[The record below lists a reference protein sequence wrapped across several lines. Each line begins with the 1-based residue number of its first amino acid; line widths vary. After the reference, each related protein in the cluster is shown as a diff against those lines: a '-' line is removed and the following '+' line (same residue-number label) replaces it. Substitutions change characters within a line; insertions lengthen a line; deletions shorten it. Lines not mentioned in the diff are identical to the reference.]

1 MNGTNPS
8 SADAI
13 LVHQA
18 AVADPVPAQTMRA
31 DCLTGAEIAA
41 LRAQRGWSQ
50 IDLAFAAGMLPDH
63 LRAIEAGVE
72 PTVAERQALAAALDL
87 DDIASMS

>member
-8 SADAI
+8 PADGIIA
-13 LVHQA
+13 HQA
-18 AVADPVPAQTMRA
+18 AVADAVPAQTMRV
-31 DCLTGAEIAA
+31 DCMTGAEIAA
-41 LRAQRGWSQ
+41 VRAQRGWSQ

-63 LRAIEAGVE
+63 LRAIEAGLE

-87 DDIASMS
+87 DDLASMS

>member
-1 MNGTNPS
+1 MNGTSPS

-13 LVHQA
+13 LAHQA
-18 AVADPVPAQTMRA
+18 VASDAVPVQRMRA
-31 DCLTGAEIAA
+31 DCLTGAEITA

-72 PTVAERQALAAALDL
+72 PTVVERQALAAALDL
-87 DDIASMS
+87 DHAAYPS